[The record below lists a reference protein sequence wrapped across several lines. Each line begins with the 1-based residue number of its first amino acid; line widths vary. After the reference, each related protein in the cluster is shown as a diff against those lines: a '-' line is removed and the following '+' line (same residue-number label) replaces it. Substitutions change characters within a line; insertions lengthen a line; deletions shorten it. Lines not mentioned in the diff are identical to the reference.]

1 MQSINTFQIYFS
13 RVQVIHYILISAK
26 FQWAVAEKRVLSFWE
41 SLINII
47 TQNFLI
53 CLSYLFRRIFKSF
66 FLSYNISDSS
76 KMSDKMQFYILNG
89 QSN

>member
-66 FLSYNISDSS
+66 CFI
-76 KMSDKMQFYILNG
+76 I
-89 QSN
+89 